1 MQVFEMVVAIVAI
14 AIIGGIIEKHLK
26 LKAKTAAV
34 DEDLKREI
42 DRLRAEQQ
50 GVEERL
56 RVLEAIVSSD
66 GYDLKQRFKDLER

>member
-42 DRLRAEQQ
+42 DRLRAEQR

>member
-34 DEDLKREI
+34 DQDLMKEI
-42 DRLRAEQQ
+42 EELKGQQ
-50 GVEERL
+50 QRTEERL
-56 RVLEAIVSSD
+56 RVLETIVSSD

>member
-26 LKAKTAAV
+26 LKARTSAV
-34 DEDLKREI
+34 DQDLKKEI
-42 DRLRAEQQ
+42 DQLRAEQQ
-50 GVEERL
+50 RVEERL
-56 RVLEAIVSSD
+56 RVLETIVSSD

>member
-42 DRLRAEQQ
+42 DRLRAEHQ

>member
-26 LKAKTAAV
+26 LKARTAAV
-34 DEDLKREI
+34 DEDLKKEI
-42 DRLRAEQQ
+42 DQLRGQQ
-50 GVEERL
+50 QDAEERI

-66 GYDLKQRFKDLER
+66 GYDLKQRFKDLDR

>member
-26 LKAKTAAV
+26 LKAKTTAV

-42 DRLRAEQQ
+42 DRLRAEHQ

>member
-34 DEDLKREI
+34 DQDLMREI
-42 DRLRAEQQ
+42 NELKAQQ
-50 GVEERL
+50 QRTEERL
-56 RVLEAIVSSD
+56 KVLETIVSSD
-66 GYDLKQRFKDLER
+66 GYDLKQRFKDLEG

>member
-50 GVEERL
+50 GVEERV